1 MSRREDYKRFIVFC
15 LASLVIIAQAAAFA
29 YVWYDYYRGLI
40 EEPFWRKGNWALIA
54 IYALINTLF
63 SKLYGGLKVGAFAYV
78 WYDYY
83 RGLIEEPFW
92 RKGNWALIAIY
103 ALINTLFSKLYGG
116 LKVGYLKK
124 IDVFYS
130 LTLATICTNVVAYFQ
145 ITLINR
151 WFLNVGPMIEMTFV
165 QILMIIL
172 WIFGSRFI
180 YSRLYRARKLLVIYG
195 DRD

>member
-1 MSRREDYKRFIVFC
+1 MARRKICVGSVENYKNAGKTGRTHIEYGIIDRLKGNSVTIMIIKIRGRSVSRREDYKRFIVFC
-15 LASLVIIAQAAAFA
+15 LASLVIIAQAA
-29 YVWYDYYRGLI
+29 
-40 EEPFWRKGNWALIA
+40 
-54 IYALINTLF
+54 
-63 SKLYGGLKVGAFAYV
+63 AFAYV

-151 WFLNVGPMIEMTFV
+151 WFLNVG
-165 QILMIIL
+165 L
-172 WIFGSRFI
+172 
-180 YSRLYRARKLLVIYG
+180 
-195 DRD
+195 

>member
-15 LASLVIIAQAAAFA
+15 LASLVIIAQAA
-29 YVWYDYYRGLI
+29 
-40 EEPFWRKGNWALIA
+40 
-54 IYALINTLF
+54 
-63 SKLYGGLKVGAFAYV
+63 AFAYV

-151 WFLNVGPMIEMTFV
+151 WFLNVGPMIEMTFADSDDYSVDFRIAVHLFQTV
-165 QILMIIL
+165 QSEKASCDL
-172 WIFGSRFI
+172 R
-180 YSRLYRARKLLVIYG
+180 
-195 DRD
+195 